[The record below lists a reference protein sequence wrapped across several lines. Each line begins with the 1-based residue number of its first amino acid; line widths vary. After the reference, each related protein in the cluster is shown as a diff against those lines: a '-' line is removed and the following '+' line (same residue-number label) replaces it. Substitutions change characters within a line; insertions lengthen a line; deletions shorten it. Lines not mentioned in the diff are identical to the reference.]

1 MSQEAS
7 KDAQPP
13 APLPWDERRIRRL
26 ERNSKGE
33 LVVYLEGQDEPVV
46 NVTVARCFPWSVADE
61 YISIRDGDGKEVA
74 LLENLDALD
83 PDSRSLLIQELREK
97 IFVPKIR
104 RVTRYRQ
111 EFDVV
116 SISAETDRG
125 EVTFQLRNRDDVR
138 VLSPVRA
145 LLRDVDGNVY
155 EVEDV
160 TALDRTSQK
169 HLEQFF

>member
-1 MSQEAS
+1 MSQEAR

-13 APLPWDERRIRRL
+13 EPLAWDQRRIRRL

-33 LVVYLEGQDEPVV
+33 LLAYLEGQDEPVV
-46 NVTVARCFPWSVADE
+46 NVTVARCFPWSVAE
-61 YISIRDGDGKEVA
+61 GYISIRDADGKEVA
-74 LLENLDALD
+74 LLESLDALD
-83 PDSRSLLIQELREK
+83 PDSRAVLVGELREK
-97 IFVPKIR
+97 VFVPKIR
-104 RVTRYRQ
+104 RVARYRQ
-111 EFDVV
+111 EFDVI
-116 SISAETDRG
+116 SITAETDRG

-160 TALDRTSQK
+160 TALDRASRR